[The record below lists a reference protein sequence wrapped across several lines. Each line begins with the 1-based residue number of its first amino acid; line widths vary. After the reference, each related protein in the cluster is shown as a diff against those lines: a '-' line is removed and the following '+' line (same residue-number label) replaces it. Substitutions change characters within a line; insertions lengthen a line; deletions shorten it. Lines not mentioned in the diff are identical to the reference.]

1 MKVLITG
8 IFGFLG
14 KHLAERLCQQ
24 HDVVGVYHTS
34 KEIKFSKNI
43 KCYND
48 LESLDDYFDVIIMCH
63 AAVVS
68 GTHIID
74 EQSLVEINVDFTR
87 KIVEKFP
94 KAIKAIYVS
103 SVAVLGDSNEILI
116 EKTTP
121 NPKTDYASSKLKGE
135 NEVLKNS
142 NANIV
147 RFSSIYGIGMKE
159 NTLIPNY
166 CNQALTS
173 KIIQVWGNGS
183 RYQNYI
189 HVDDAVSL
197 IEKMIA
203 FNGKIT
209 FPVLGVSSK
218 EYTNDEVAKII
229 ANETDSII
237 NYLNEDKSVS
247 YHYNNELTQKV
258 LNWYPQIELK
268 DGLKNYLRWKEKQ
281 F

>member
-1 MKVLITG
+1 MKILITG

-24 HDVVGVYHTS
+24 HDVVGLYHTS

-43 KCYND
+43 KCFNE
-48 LESLDDYFDVIIMCH
+48 LESIDDDFDVIIMCH

-68 GTHIID
+68 GTHISD
-74 EQSLVEINVDFTR
+74 EQSLVESNVGFTK
-87 KIVEKFP
+87 KIIEKFP
-94 KAIKAIYVS
+94 KVKAIYVS
-103 SVAVLGDSNEILI
+103 SVAVLGESNEILI

-121 NPKTDYASSKLKGE
+121 NPKTDYAFSKLKGE

-142 NANIV
+142 NASIV
-147 RFSSIYGIGMKE
+147 RFSSIYGVGMKE

-166 CNQALTS
+166 CNQALTNKS
-173 KIIQVWGNGS
+173 IEVWGNGS

-197 IEKMIA
+197 IEKMTIY
-203 FNGKIT
+203 NEKIT

-218 EYTNDEVAKII
+218 EYSNDEVAKII
-229 ANETDSII
+229 ANETDATI
-237 NYLNEDKSVS
+237 NYLNDDKSVS
-247 YHYNNELTQKV
+247 YHYNNGLTQKV
-258 LNWYPQIELK
+258 LNWHPQIELK

>member
-24 HDVVGVYHTS
+24 HDVVGLYHTS

-43 KCYND
+43 KCFNE
-48 LESLDDYFDVIIMCH
+48 LESIDDDFDVIIMCH

-68 GTHIID
+68 GTHILD
-74 EQSLVEINVDFTR
+74 EQSLVESNVGFTK
-87 KIVEKFP
+87 KIIEKFP
-94 KAIKAIYVS
+94 KVKAIYVS
-103 SVAVLGDSNEILI
+103 SVTVLGESNEILN
-116 EKTTP
+116 EKTPP
-121 NPKTDYASSKLKGE
+121 NPKTDYAFSKLKGE
-135 NEVLKNS
+135 NEALKNS
-142 NANIV
+142 NASIV

-159 NTLIPNY
+159 NTIIPNY

-189 HVDDAVSL
+189 HVDDAVCL

-203 FNGKIT
+203 FNDKIT
-209 FPVLGVSSK
+209 FPVLGVYSK
-218 EYTNDEVAKII
+218 EYSNEEVAKII
-229 ANETDSII
+229 ANETDSAI

-258 LNWYPQIELK
+258 LNWHPQIELK